1 MYEEKPDWVRLK
13 EAIETTAT
21 KRNSL
26 QDIKKWEEIMKDIC
40 ESNFLRNAWK
50 RYQLQNKYAQKV
62 VYEDIM
68 KSIYK
73 LIDRLYS

>member
-26 QDIKKWEEIMKDIC
+26 QDIKKCEEIMKDIC